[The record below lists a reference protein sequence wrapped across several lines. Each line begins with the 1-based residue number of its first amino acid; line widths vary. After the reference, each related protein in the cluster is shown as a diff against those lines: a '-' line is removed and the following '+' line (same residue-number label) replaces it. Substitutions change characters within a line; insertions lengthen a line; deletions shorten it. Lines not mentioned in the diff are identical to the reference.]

1 MNKPLLFAIGLA
13 AALPAAQQQPVF
25 RGRVDLVAVDVH
37 VVDRSGRP
45 VTGLRPED
53 FRITVDG

>member
-37 VVDRSGRP
+37 VVDRIRTAGDRP
-45 VTGLRPED
+45 SARGLPNHR
-53 FRITVDG
+53 